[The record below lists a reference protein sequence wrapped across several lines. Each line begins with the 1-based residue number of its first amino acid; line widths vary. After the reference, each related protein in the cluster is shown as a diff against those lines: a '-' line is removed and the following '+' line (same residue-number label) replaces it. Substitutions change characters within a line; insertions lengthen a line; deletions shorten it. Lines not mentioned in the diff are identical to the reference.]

1 MNHARCLASRLLECT
16 LTVVPSTG
24 HLLPLAVADQMLD
37 DLAP

>member
-1 MNHARCLASRLLECT
+1 MNHARCLASLVLECT

-24 HLLPLAVADQMLD
+24 HLLPLVVADQMLD